1 MPSCGKI
8 VQYRR
13 CARTPKAGYASQNTE
28 LCGKLRNDRHLH
40 GLAFFHA
47 MEFERMNNL
56 RKLTTAAA
64 VALILP
70 LAATTASFAAGH
82 GGGGGGHGGGGGGA
96 HFGGGGGGMHA
107 GAGFG
112 GGRGGAGFAGRGA
125 AFGGGAGFAAN
136 RGGQNFAGRGPGGGF
151 RDHRGGFG
159 PGFAAGAVV
168 GGLAGSYAYYDGYGP
183 DYYGSDYYADNNSY
197 YDDDSAPDVAFQGG
211 ISGDASYCAQ
221 RYRSYDPASGTFL
234 GNDGQRHPCQ

>member
-1 MPSCGKI
+1 MSQINSRIAAIAVSAVIAIALPSDTM
-8 VQYRR
+8 
-13 CARTPKAGYASQNTE
+13 ARGF
-28 LCGKLRNDRHLH
+28 G
-40 GLAFFHA
+40 
-47 MEFERMNNL
+47 
-56 RKLTTAAA
+56 
-64 VALILP
+64 
-70 LAATTASFAAGH
+70 

-168 GGLAGSYAYYDGYGP
+168 GGLGGPSASFCRDGPGSF
-183 DYYGSDYYADNNSY
+183 GS
-197 YDDDSAPDVAFQGG
+197 AFYSRTQ
-211 ISGDASYCAQ
+211 I
-221 RYRSYDPASGTFL
+221 
-234 GNDGQRHPCQ
+234 